1 VDDAA
6 TVWRSARIRVPDAAT
21 TEAKRRISSFIEVM
35 SERRFSKVD
44 RVQLGKVADWLVV
57 AVAVSLPWSTS
68 ATSILIVLFLIAVL
82 PTLDRASLCREA
94 MTAAGGLPLLLW
106 ALAAIGTLWADVSW
120 NESLHALRGFNK
132 LLLVPLLLVHFRRSE
147 RAKWVII
154 GFCVSAS
161 ALLVLSWSVR
171 SSTGGLWGRE
181 KADFGVPVK
190 DYIAQSTIFVLC
202 ALGLLG
208 FAFKLWW
215 AQRVRLAL
223 FIVLLAAVFVGNLV
237 YVATARTALIV
248 IVVLLLL
255 FAFRQA
261 GWRGMLIGS
270 LLGALTAGILLVS
283 SPYLRERLTRSI
295 AEIEEYRA
303 GNLITSGVGLRLE
316 YWKKSVDAIAA
327 APVIGHGTG
336 TIEALFRRDARTS
349 TNSSL
354 VTNNPHNQVLG
365 VAIQL
370 GLIGTI
376 ALIGMWIA
384 HLALFREYTLI
395 SWLGL
400 VVVVQN
406 IVSSFFNSHLFDFVQ
421 GWIYVFGVG
430 MLGGVVGCRT
440 RGQPD
445 MERRNL
451 KD

>member
-1 VDDAA
+1 VG
-6 TVWRSARIRVPDAAT
+6 RM
-21 TEAKRRISSFIEVM
+21 RRISSFIETM
-35 SERRFSKVD
+35 GERRFAKVD

-68 ATSILIVLFLIAVL
+68 ATSILVVLFLIAVL
-82 PTLDRASLCREA
+82 PTLDRASVYREV
-94 MTAAGGLPLLLW
+94 MTAAGGLPVLLW
-106 ALAAIGTLWADVSW
+106 ALAAIGILWGDVSW
-120 NESLHALRGFNK
+120 NESLNGLRGFNK
-132 LLLVPLLLVHFRRSE
+132 LLLIPLLMVHFRRSE
-147 RAKWVII
+147 RAKWVML

-161 ALLVLSWSVR
+161 VLLVLSWSVR

-208 FAFKLWW
+208 LTFRLWS
-215 AQRVRLAL
+215 ARQVRLAL
-223 FIVLLAAVFVGNLV
+223 IAALLAAGFVANLV

-270 LLGALTAGILLVS
+270 LLGSMTAGILLVS
-283 SPYLRERLTRSI
+283 SPYLRERFTRSV
-295 AEIEEYRA
+295 AEIQDYRA
-303 GNLITSGVGLRLE
+303 GSLETSGVALRLE
-316 YWKKSVDAIAA
+316 YWKTSIDAIAA

-336 TIEALFRRDARTS
+336 TIEALFRRDPRTS

-370 GLIGTI
+370 GFIGTI

-384 HLALFREYTLI
+384 HLALFREDTLI

-406 IVSSFFNSHLFDFVQ
+406 VVSSFFNSHLVDFVQ

-430 MLGGVVGCRT
+430 MLGGVVSCRT
-440 RGQPD
+440 RTQPG
-445 MERRNL
+445 RAVT
-451 KD
+451 